1 MMSSSRRLVAA
12 AATFLLALSAF
23 AVPACEVDS
32 STRPGPGRPE
42 VVQRATPPVTHVS

>member
-23 AVPACEVDS
+23 AVPACEVDP
-32 STRPGPGRPE
+32 STGPRPGRPE
-42 VVQRATPPVTHVS
+42 IVRHATPPVADVS